1 MTDSITIS
9 EILKSASTRLR
20 LAAVANDLLDAQT
33 LLAFAIGR
41 DRIWL
46 IVNYRE
52 PVTEDIRHRYE
63 ALIERRA
70 AGEPLQY
77 ITGRQE
83 FFGLDFEVTP
93 AVLIPRPE
101 SELIVEEV
109 IRLAG
114 EEKWTN
120 PLIVDIG
127 TGSGCLA
134 IAIAREIPEAGLIAI
149 DISGE
154 AIKVA
159 RRNAEINGLKDRIE
173 FVEGNLLAPLA
184 QRAQAIISNPP
195 YIAAAEMKGLQREVR
210 DWEPHTALTD
220 DADGLSFYRRLI
232 ADAPRHLLPG
242 GYLICEIGFGQAEA
256 IRILTNPEQWEL
268 RFLNDLQGIQRTFV
282 ARLKMVPPDSD
293 F

>member
-1 MTDSITIS
+1 M
-9 EILKSASTRLR
+9 AS
-20 LAAVANDLLDAQT
+20 VSNDLLDAQT
-33 LLAFAIGR
+33 LLAFALGR

-52 PVTEDIRHRYE
+52 PIGEDVRKGYE

-109 IRLAG
+109 IRLVSD
-114 EEKWTN
+114 EEWAS
-120 PLIVDIG
+120 PLIVDVG

-134 IAIAREIPEAGLIAI
+134 IAIAREVPEAEIIAI
-149 DISGE
+149 DISGAALE
-154 AIKVA
+154 VA
-159 RRNAEINGLKDRIE
+159 RRNASRNGLSDRIS
-173 FVEGNLLAPLA
+173 FVEGDLLDPLTV
-184 QRAQAIISNPP
+184 RSHVIVSNPP
-195 YIAAAEMKGLQREVR
+195 YISAAEMADLQREVR
-210 DWEPHTALTD
+210 DWEPQTALTD
-220 DADGLSFYRRLI
+220 HGDGLSFYRRLL

-242 GYLICEIGFGQAEA
+242 GYLICEIGYGQAEA
-256 IRILTNPEQWEL
+256 IRTLTDPGRWEL

-282 ARLKMVPPDSD
+282 LRLKTSPQ
-293 F
+293 

>member
-1 MTDSITIS
+1 MPDSTTIA
-9 EILKSASTRLR
+9 EILKAASTRLR
-20 LAAVANDLLDAQT
+20 LESVSNDLLDAQT
-33 LLAFAIGR
+33 LLAFSLGR

-52 PVTEDIRHRYE
+52 PISEDVRKGYE

-109 IRLAG
+109 IRLVSD
-114 EEKWTN
+114 EEWLS
-120 PLIVDIG
+120 PLIVDVG

-134 IAIAREIPEAGLIAI
+134 IAIAREIPEAEIIAI

-154 AIKVA
+154 ALEVA
-159 RRNAEINGLKDRIE
+159 RRNASRNVLADRIS
-173 FVEGNLLAPLA
+173 FVEGDLLDPLTG
-184 QRAQAIISNPP
+184 RSHIIVSNPP
-195 YIAAAEMKGLQREVR
+195 YISAAEMADLQREVR
-210 DWEPHTALTD
+210 DWEPQTALTD
-220 DADGLSFYRRLI
+220 HGDGLGFYRRLL

-242 GYLICEIGFGQAEA
+242 GYLICEIGYGQAEA
-256 IRILTNPEQWEL
+256 IRTLTDPERWEL

-282 ARLKMVPPDSD
+282 LRLKAWPQ
-293 F
+293 